1 MMPGIVVDA
10 VCDLPRAFI
19 DRFKI
24 EILPVSLHFG
34 DEVFE
39 DQRDPE
45 ATKAFYRQYLSEK
58 NTEFRTRAL
67 GVDAINNLF
76 LERYV
81 LKYSKVVVIACSSSR
96 SRLFKNATQAS
107 FALLKEQRH
116 RRQAAGLPGG
126 FALRV
131 VDSKSLYAGEAVVA
145 HEAVRLADD
154 DDLKLEALR
163 QTLETLGE
171 QVVTYLLP
179 EDPYFLRFRAR
190 EKGERALGAF
200 GYQAARLFDLKPI
213 LRMSGGDSR
222 IIARPQ
228 GFAGALVTLFDLAR
242 EAISSGLKKP
252 LIAMSYA
259 GEPAEITELPSYK
272 SFAAFAEGQGVELTM
287 AVMSATSG
295 INVGPG
301 AFSLA
306 YAA

>member
-19 DRFKI
+19 DRYGI

-45 ATKAFYRQYLSEK
+45 ATKAFYRKYLSEK
-58 NTEFRTRAL
+58 NTEFKTRAL
-67 GVDAINNLF
+67 SVEAISKLF
-76 LERYV
+76 LDRFV
-81 LKYSKVVVIACSSSR
+81 LNYSKVVVVACSSSR

-107 FALLKEQRH
+107 YALLKEQRH

-131 VDSKSLYAGEAVVA
+131 VDSKSLYAGEAIVA
-145 HEAVRLADD
+145 HEAVKLADD

-163 QTLETLGE
+163 QSLEALGE
-171 QVVTYLLP
+171 RVVTYLLP
-179 EDPYFLRFRAR
+179 DDPYFLRFRAR
-190 EKGERALGAF
+190 EKGERALGAM
-200 GYQAARLFDLKPI
+200 GYQAARLLDLKPI
-213 LRMSGGDSR
+213 LEMQGGESR
-222 IIARPQ
+222 IVARPQ
-228 GFAGALVTLFDLAR
+228 GFDGALSALFDLAR
-242 EAISSGLKKP
+242 EAISRGLHKP
-252 LIAMSYA
+252 LVAMSYA
-259 GEPAEITELPSYK
+259 GEPAKITDLAAYK

-306 YAA
+306 FAA